1 MLRFYPRSNQ
11 VNGLINSPH
20 LAVFFTIIDIIALL
34 LVTRFINELSHV
46 DQATKLVLK
55 QYIHD
60 SDHNDTGCISRTL
73 LFVLVCR

>member
-1 MLRFYPRSNQ
+1 MLRFHPRSNQ
-11 VNGLINSPH
+11 VNRLINSNH
-20 LAVFFTIIDIIALL
+20 LAVFTTIIYLIALL

-60 SDHNDTGCISRTL
+60 FYHNDTGCISRAL
-73 LFVLVCR
+73 LFVLICR